1 MRTTRSAPLAPA
13 LSRTYAIVGSLST
26 MPENTDAAH
35 RRLPCARGL
44 APAAWLS
51 EMSSPPYFDAYSEPL
66 ANTPAVPVHN
76 GAYTHL
82 ISVCS
87 ERKQIRPFRST
98 SLSNCETTYKTA
110 RPAVLPPAEAAPFG
124 RHGTAA
130 IGLRRFKACGTT
142 FISTGLA
149 ARDVHAPFGAH
160 RRRPARIAQAL
171 AEPAMRF
178 APLPWRAPLASDGNA
193 YGVCGQCAW

>member
-1 MRTTRSAPLAPA
+1 MRTTRSEPLAPA
-13 LSRTYAIVGSLST
+13 LSRTYAIVGLST

-76 GAYTHL
+76 GAYTHP

-124 RHGTAA
+124 RHGQPLSASVA
-130 IGLRRFKACGTT
+130 SRHVGRLLFRRVWQREMRMHRSGH
-142 FISTGLA
+142 IVA
-149 ARDVHAPFGAH
+149 AR
-160 RRRPARIAQAL
+160 RESL
-171 AEPAMRF
+171 K
-178 APLPWRAPLASDGNA
+178 L
-193 YGVCGQCAW
+193 